1 MQEIK
6 TVLALL
12 VAVVALTLAAERLQI
27 AYPIVLVVG
36 GLAIG
41 FIPGLPRVAS
51 EPSVV
56 FLLFLPPILFYEGL
70 TSSIRDLRANVR
82 PITLL
87 AVGLVLASIAAVA
100 YVAKTLVPGL
110 PWSAAVLLGA
120 IVGPTDETAA
130 IVIAERLQIP
140 KRLIIVIK
148 AESPS
153 TTPYRSSSTP

>member
-1 MQEIK
+1 
-6 TVLALL
+6 
-12 VAVVALTLAAERLQI
+12 
-27 AYPIVLVVG
+27 
-36 GLAIG
+36 
-41 FIPGLPRVAS
+41 
-51 EPSVV
+51 
-56 FLLFLPPILFYEGL
+56 
-70 TSSIRDLRANVR
+70 
-82 PITLL
+82 
-87 AVGLVLASIAAVA
+87 
-100 YVAKTLVPGL
+100 L